1 MGNLFTVTG
10 NGEGCQAQVKANGL
24 AVGLQW
30 GTLHLHHEAGEVAAS
45 AVFKAHASRHAIFA
59 REIIF
64 PIFNK
69 FHVAR
74 YKPHLPLPT
83 AHPPAASGTPTA
95 GNRRNGHLRYRS
107 RCGQ

>member
-10 NGEGCQAQVKANGL
+10 DGEGCQAQVNANGL

-69 FHVAR
+69 LHVAR
-74 YKPHLPLPT
+74 YKPH
-83 AHPPAASGTPTA
+83 PPAATPTA

-107 RCGQ
+107 RCGQYQ